1 MSVEFGLR
9 RNGLA
14 GLFLAS
20 SSICPVAAV
29 AQETAEIDAAGAIVV
44 TAQRRG
50 ENLQD
55 VPISITAVSGEALER
70 QGVKSIADITR
81 IVPGVEL
88 NNVGNNRTAISI
100 RGIRATSGSSTTGI
114 YLDDVAI
121 QSRIQGYGGGN
132 TYPRV
137 FDLERIEALRGPQ
150 ATLFGAG
157 SQGGTIRF
165 ISPTPSFTDYS
176 GLARAEISTTQYGA
190 MNYEGGVAVGGP
202 IIVDKIA
209 ARGSLWYRKSG
220 GWIDR
225 YDYNSGQITKKNA
238 NSGDAL
244 TAKLELALALTE
256 NITIRPSIYYQEEN
270 TDDLS
275 EYSPH
280 LSDPEEGVY
289 RLGHLQASPSKE
301 HFVVPTLKMEAD
313 LGAASLVSVTAW
325 LDRRN
330 RSAIDYNSYNR
341 GILLRRWQAP
351 PGATGLST
359 FDNTQRAFSQEI
371 RLQSAS
377 SQSDL
382 QWVIGLFYQN
392 ARQNYTQVIEDPT
405 IAAEFLGAT
414 GIPLDNV
421 LGPLVNGTILYDQDP
436 FLARDKQ
443 YAIFGQVD
451 WRILDRLTLTVGAR
465 YAKTKVSIEAG
476 FVGPYAGG
484 AAYTDRG
491 SQEEKPFTPKFG
503 VKYDIDDDNN
513 IYATI
518 SKGFRVGGYNPR
530 QFAVCKPQLVAL
542 GLGDINP
549 AQFDSD
555 SVWNYEVG
563 TKNRLFDRRLTL
575 NSSAYILK
583 WKNIQQPVTLTCGGN
598 FLDNLGSATIKG
610 FDVQAE
616 LRPIDPLAIGL
627 SVAYT
632 HARFDETAFVSDA
645 QVPGTQPVTEGD
657 RLQGPPWRITANVQY
672 DFDVAGMK
680 SYLRADYQYASRE
693 PQSVYT
699 NNPLNGLSFV
709 PGYYIQRPNEF
720 VSLRAGTELDKL
732 SLSLFVDNLF
742 NETAPL
748 SQGRAAP
755 GVVPIIYRASGYR
768 PRTVGLT
775 ATYRY

>member
-1 MSVEFGLR
+1 MRVLLDVR
-9 RNGLA
+9 RLCTVTALMA
-14 GLFLAS
+14 GSAMA
-20 SSICPVAAV
+20 PGAV
-29 AQETAEIDAAGAIVV
+29 FAQETGAGEGAGDIVV

-55 VPISITAVSGEALER
+55 VPISITAVSEATLEK
-70 QGVKSIADITR
+70 QGVKSMADITR

-88 NNVGNNRTAISI
+88 NIAGNNRTAISI

-165 ISPTPSFTDYS
+165 ISPAPSFTDYS
-176 GLARAEISTTQYGA
+176 GMARAEIATTQYGA
-190 MNYEGGVAVGGP
+190 ISYEAGAAVGGP
-202 IIVDKIA
+202 IVTDRLA
-209 ARGSLWYRKSG
+209 ARGSIWYRKSG

-225 YDYNSGQITKKNA
+225 YDYNSGQVTKKNA
-238 NSGDAL
+238 NSADAL
-244 TAKLELALALTE
+244 TAKFELALALTE
-256 NITIRPSIYYQEEN
+256 NITLRPSIYYQEEN

-275 EYSPH
+275 DYSPH
-280 LSDPEEGVY
+280 LSDPEKGIY
-289 RLGHLQASPSKE
+289 RLGHLQPSPGKE
-301 HFVVPTLKMEAD
+301 NFFVPVVKLEAD
-313 LGAASLVSVTAW
+313 LGGANLVSITSW
-325 LDRRN
+325 LDRTS

-341 GILLRRWQAP
+341 GILLRQWQAP
-351 PGATGLST
+351 PGATGLAT
-359 FDNTQRAFSQEI
+359 FDNYQRTFSQEI
-371 RLQSAS
+371 RLQSPSTQS
-377 SQSDL
+377 SL
-382 QWVIGLFYQN
+382 QWVVGLYYQN

-405 IAAEFLGAT
+405 ISAEFLGAT
-414 GIPLDNV
+414 GIPIESV

-443 YAIFGQVD
+443 YAIFGQLD
-451 WRILDRLTLTVGAR
+451 WRVLDGLTLTAGAR

-491 SQEEKPFTPKFG
+491 SQEETPFTPKVG
-503 VKYDIDDDNN
+503 LKYDIDDDNN
-513 IYATI
+513 IYGTV

-530 QFAVCKPQLVAL
+530 QFAVCRPQLVAL
-542 GLGDINP
+542 GLGDIDP
-549 AQFDSD
+549 AEYDSD
-555 SVWNYEVG
+555 TVWNYEVG
-563 TKNRLFDRRLTL
+563 SKNRLFDRRLSL

-616 LRPIDPLAIGL
+616 LRPVDPLSIGV

-632 HARFDETAFVSDA
+632 HAQFDKTVFVSDT
-645 QVPGTQPVTEGD
+645 QVPGTQPVTKGD
-657 RLQGPPWRITANVQY
+657 RLQGPPWRVTANVQY
-672 DFDVAGMK
+672 DFDVAGMP
-680 SYLRADYQYASRE
+680 SYVRADYQYASRE
-693 PQSVYT
+693 PSSVYT

-709 PGYYIQRPNEF
+709 RGYYVLRPNEF
-720 VSLRAGTELDKL
+720 VSLRAGTEIDKL
-732 SLSLFVDNLF
+732 ALSLFVDNLF

-748 SQGRAAP
+748 AQGRSAP